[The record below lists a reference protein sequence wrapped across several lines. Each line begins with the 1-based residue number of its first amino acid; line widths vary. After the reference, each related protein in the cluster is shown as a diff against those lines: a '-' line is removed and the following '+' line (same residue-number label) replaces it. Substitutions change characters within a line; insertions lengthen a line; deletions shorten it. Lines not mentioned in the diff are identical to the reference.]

1 MTMTTFFFTTT
12 DKDGVIVGDIGYDY
26 PDLIAAIAQAKATL
40 AEMASDNIPLQASD
54 VLSVSIENVRR
65 DTVATMRLVF
75 QIEFPTS
82 AV

>member
-1 MTMTTFFFTTT
+1 MTTFFFTTA
-12 DKDGVIVGDIGYDY
+12 DKDGVIVGDTGYDY

-40 AEMASDNIPLQASD
+40 AEMASDNIPLQAGD

-65 DTVATMRLVF
+65 ETVATIRLVF
-75 QIEFPTS
+75 QIEFPTG

>member
-1 MTMTTFFFTTT
+1 MTTFFFTTA
-12 DKDGVIVGDIGYDY
+12 DKDGVIVGDTGYDY
-26 PDLIAAIAQAKATL
+26 PDLIAAITQAKATL
-40 AEMASDNIPLQASD
+40 AEMASDNIPLQAGD

>member
-1 MTMTTFFFTTT
+1 MTKFFFTTT
-12 DKDGVIVGDIGYDY
+12 DKDGVIVGDTSYDY

-40 AEMASDNIPLQASD
+40 AEMASDNIPLQAGD